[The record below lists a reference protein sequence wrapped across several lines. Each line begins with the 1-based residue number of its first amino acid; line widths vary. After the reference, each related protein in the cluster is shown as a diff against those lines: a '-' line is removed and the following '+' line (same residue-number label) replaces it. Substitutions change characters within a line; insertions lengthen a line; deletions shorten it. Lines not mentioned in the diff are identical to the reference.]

1 MKFKQ
6 LKIAAAIIVANLAIS
21 GSAAADEVY
30 NFDVPLL
37 TVDSAINAV
46 AQQANAPAIFPYDK
60 VRHLK
65 ANPLKGSFT
74 INDALIQLLILKGTD
89 LKAYITDSGVITV
102 WLPETDEKNGVT
114 EHVSDQNVIK
124 TKDDPMKIKG
134 NKGLLSSASAAIIA
148 GTTVTPSLAQDSPSE
163 SYDEIIVTA
172 TKRSQSIQDIPIA
185 VTAVTPEQLERQGIL
200 DIKTLSSVVG
210 GLSIQSSNTQ
220 SQGTAIRIRGVG
232 TTGNNIGVESAVGVF
247 VDGVYQSR
255 PGVALGELVDIEQ
268 IEVLRGPQGTLF
280 GRNTTA
286 GALVIRSKRPDFN
299 EYNGF
304 ASASY
309 GNFNAINL
317 QGALNVPVVDNTLA
331 LRVSG
336 GLRKRDGFA
345 ISVVDGTDSYE
356 HDRQL
361 IRGQL
366 LWEPSDATSV
376 RLITDYQNT
385 DEDCC
390 NSVVL
395 ATTPNFSPAL
405 NELAFP
411 QGTPTD
417 GVDRASYAFPASEFS
432 GDVPLTS
439 SGTSFEN
446 AIEQWGF
453 SGEVVHDFGGA
464 ELTVIGS
471 YRDFF
476 AIGNQDDPIAGN
488 LFQIGPNGTTRPNAP
503 DFFDEIKTYTGEAR
517 LQGTA
522 FDDRLDWLAG
532 IYYANEEIQELFP
545 TTLGSD
551 FPAIVSAGAT
561 GDPTFLDTVSSVGN
575 GR

>member
-1 MKFKQ
+1 
-6 LKIAAAIIVANLAIS
+6 
-21 GSAAADEVY
+21 
-30 NFDVPLL
+30 
-37 TVDSAINAV
+37 
-46 AQQANAPAIFPYDK
+46 
-60 VRHLK
+60 
-65 ANPLKGSFT
+65 
-74 INDALIQLLILKGTD
+74 
-89 LKAYITDSGVITV
+89 VITV

-134 NKGLLSSASAAIIA
+134 NKGLLSTASAAIIA
-148 GTTVTPSLAQDSPSE
+148 GTAVTPSLAQDSPSD

-172 TKRSQSIQDIPIA
+172 TKRSESVQDIPIA
-185 VTAVTPEQLERQGIL
+185 VTAVTPKQLERQGIL

-220 SQGTAIRIRGVG
+220 SQGTAIRIRGIG

-247 VDGVYQSR
+247 IDGVYQSR

-286 GALVIRSKRPDFN
+286 GALVIRSKRPEFDEF
-299 EYNGF
+299 NGF
-304 ASASY
+304 VSASY

-417 GVDRASYAFPASEFS
+417 GVDRASYAFPASLWRSRINGDRILS
-432 GDVPLTS
+432 GL
-439 SGTSFEN
+439 
-446 AIEQWGF
+446 
-453 SGEVVHDFGGA
+453 
-464 ELTVIGS
+464 LC
-471 YRDFF
+471 YR
-476 AIGNQDDPIAGN
+476 
-488 LFQIGPNGTTRPNAP
+488 
-503 DFFDEIKTYTGEAR
+503 
-517 LQGTA
+517 
-522 FDDRLDWLAG
+522 
-532 IYYANEEIQELFP
+532 
-545 TTLGSD
+545 
-551 FPAIVSAGAT
+551 
-561 GDPTFLDTVSSVGN
+561 
-575 GR
+575 